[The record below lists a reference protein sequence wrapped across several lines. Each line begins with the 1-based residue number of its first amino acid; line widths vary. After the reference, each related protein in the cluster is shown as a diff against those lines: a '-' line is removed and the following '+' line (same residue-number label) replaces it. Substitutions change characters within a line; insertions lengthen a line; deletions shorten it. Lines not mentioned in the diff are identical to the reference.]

1 MGKYDKLIDTSPVK
15 KGKLPTTLDDLY
27 QEIWKIIDDLLSN
40 MLVFHLVIVKLP
52 NGIFIIW
59 ETTQQLCLSVYH
71 LFFSPKEVWLSRAN
85 AASSSP

>member
-1 MGKYDKLIDTSPVK
+1 M
-15 KGKLPTTLDDLY
+15 TLDDLY

-40 MLVFHLVIVKLP
+40 MVVFQFVIVKLP
-52 NGIFIIW
+52 NGMFIIW

-71 LFFSPKEVWLSRAN
+71 LFFKPKEVWLSRAN